1 MRHVATSRPRSAP
14 PWGTALGALLALATG
29 LALGCAPPARE
40 SGTDRQ
46 APAREREARAGGLVF
61 TNRVWVVE
69 ASNAVAVGSVY
80 VFLGDRTLV
89 LTSPGGTPAFGRWV
103 FERGELAIVEDG
115 LAYPV
120 DILQAKGD
128 HLRLRIHGP
137 GDPVTLE
144 LRDARPDWIGE
155 ESRR

>member
-1 MRHVATSRPRSAP
+1 MRQVATSRLWSAH

-40 SGTDRQ
+40 PGTDRQ

-89 LTSPGGTPAFGRWV
+89 LTAPGSTPAFGRWE
-103 FERGELAIVEDG
+103 FERGELTLVEAG
-115 LAYPV
+115 ARHPAEVLE
-120 DILQAKGD
+120 AKGD
-128 HLRLRIHGP
+128 RLRLRLRGP
-137 GDPVTLE
+137 GEPVTLD
-144 LRDARPDWIGE
+144 LRDARPDWID
-155 ESRR
+155 